1 MKPRVEQYG
10 CIEIGT
16 GTIKVAI
23 GSVREDDT
31 LEIQA
36 LATRPSLKMLR
47 GEPTNPAIVSE
58 QLVQAMEEARAMAGL
73 KEFPRQTALLLSG
86 GFIRPQILRR
96 QVEVPCN
103 EPISSELQEKL
114 FLENCNEAM
123 ARDTESEHVL
133 NTIVER
139 LIRLDNDRIVFSA
152 TGLYAVQAE
161 LESYYFSYNDSNFQ
175 SFASVITQTGY
186 PWQQVRS
193 VLYAPLAIASAIF
206 PPSHSDECL
215 GLVID
220 IGGGVTSIVMPAG
233 PGYVVCEQLLVGC
246 DNIAN
251 DISIVMDVD
260 IGTARRILN
269 EMNALKLTAVPNGD
283 GDSRKIDL
291 VSHGPEGMP
300 AHRFANADMLEQIIH
315 ARLQEI
321 FELVKERLEELD
333 AFDFIGNEVLLSG
346 GGALIPRVTELAS
359 QVFCRKAKVAQAYRV
374 SWPEG
379 VAESP
384 RNIAV
389 AGLMRAFHKLMA
401 LREAQGGGAGWGI
414 FDKIKDMIRVLK
426 W

>member
-1 MKPRVEQYG
+1 MKPRIEPYS

-16 GTIKVAI
+16 GAIKVAI
-23 GSVREDDT
+23 GTVREDDT

-58 QLVQAMEEARAMAGL
+58 QLAQAMEEARLAAGL
-73 KEFPRQTALLLSG
+73 REFPRQTALLLSG

-96 QVEVPCN
+96 KVEVPSN
-103 EPISSELQEKL
+103 EPISGELQEKL
-114 FLENCNEAM
+114 FRENCLEAM
-123 ARDTESEHVL
+123 TRDTESEHVL

-139 LIRLDNDRIVFSA
+139 LMRLDSDRIVFSA

-161 LESYYFSYNDSNFQ
+161 LETYYFSYNDSNFQ
-175 SFASVITQTGY
+175 SFASVVTQTGY

-193 VLYAPLAIASAIF
+193 VLYAPLAIASAVF

-233 PGYVVCEQLLVGC
+233 PGYVACEQLLVGC

-260 IGTARRILN
+260 MGTARRILN
-269 EMNALKLTAVPNGD
+269 EMNTLKLTAIPNGD
-283 GDSRKIDL
+283 GNNRIVDL
-291 VSHGPEGMP
+291 VSHGPEGVP
-300 AHRFANADMLEQIIH
+300 VYRNTSADMLEQIIH
-315 ARLQEI
+315 ARLHEI
-321 FELVKERLEELD
+321 FELVKERLEELG

-346 GGALIPRVTELAS
+346 GGALIPRATELAAR
-359 QVFCRKAKVAQAYRV
+359 VFCRKAKVAQAYRV

-401 LREAQGGGAGWGI
+401 LREAQGGRDGWGL
-414 FDKIKDMIRVLK
+414 FDKIKNMIRVLK